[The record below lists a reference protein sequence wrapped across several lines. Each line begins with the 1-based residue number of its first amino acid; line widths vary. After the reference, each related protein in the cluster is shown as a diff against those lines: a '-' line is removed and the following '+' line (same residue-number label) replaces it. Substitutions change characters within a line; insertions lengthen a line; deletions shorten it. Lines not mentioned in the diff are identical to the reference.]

1 MRITPLKNEIF
12 YESGNFFKLS
22 LIFFIKRLV
31 FFAFIVYNINTISF
45 YNAGE
50 RVRSP
55 VFTKKRSTYME
66 REFEYENERPVKK
79 GGALG
84 KILMLLLGI
93 LLGIVLTV
101 GSVVGVGY
109 WFTKQPLEKPVNMAD
124 KYIDGDFY
132 GLVFGELQEDGTRTD
147 GLLNASY
154 ADKKVEALISD
165 ITDAIDAIADET
177 GTLEG
182 LCEISPKLETL
193 VDELLEKT
201 DEFSIPFDKETLMTT
216 PLQSLTPYIKD
227 TVKDAAVG
235 DVITAMDEELT
246 PLMLALCYGEENVHY
261 IYDADGNVEMINGAK
276 KTTFNDLIGSDT
288 QALFDKVPVDA
299 ILDIDIKD
307 TTMMAIAY
315 GSSNRYD
322 TSSGTPVMKQVRYTF
337 DGSAFYDDKDAL
349 VPATDVEDLGSYVYK
364 LTYEDGSLEYVKAV
378 SENSVLVYSDE
389 ACTKPVK
396 YKKTM
401 VGDLKKD
408 SMAIIDNIYL
418 KDALSVTA
426 RSHKVLISL
435 AYGEEGVDYEIVGEG
450 NSATINPLNNSN
462 PRTIGQLRLK
472 GGNLIDEI
480 PLADIVDDDATS
492 LTRYLLYGK
501 KDVHYTVDASGKVT
515 MLQKRIA
522 ILNGAVYNEYGEAVA
537 SGYAL
542 DESAKTYVDADGNEY
557 TYADG
562 GLGTVKTAAGNAQLY
577 YLSNENGAVY
587 YKKTALGDMAG
598 SNTLISNLT
607 SRLTVSEVMD
617 EASLAENKFLKHVK
631 DTVIDELPEAIEA
644 LTIQQ
649 VFEEE
654 IFETDTLGNKVVKG
668 EWWYM
673 LHNEADC
680 VAAGHT
686 DPNTCACVS
695 DYGLKEMN
703 TLIDNMKNNI
713 HLSTLDK
720 LAEDGMLTFGPKMLD
735 SKVYTEIK
743 ISSNVTLDV
752 MVNVP
757 ENDKWVSKKASE
769 VFVDEDGNVKSRIGL
784 LTVEETIEYAEGLI
798 SIIEQIDQSDSE

>member
-1 MRITPLKNEIF
+1 
-12 YESGNFFKLS
+12 
-22 LIFFIKRLV
+22 
-31 FFAFIVYNINTISF
+31 
-45 YNAGE
+45 
-50 RVRSP
+50 
-55 VFTKKRSTYME
+55 ME
-66 REFEYENERPVKK
+66 REFEYEKERPVKK

-109 WFTKQPLEKPVNMAD
+109 WFTKQPLKKPVDIAD

-154 ADKKVEALISD
+154 ADEKVQTLISD
-165 ITDAIDAIADET
+165 IADAIDSISDET
-177 GTLEG
+177 GTLKG
-182 LCEISPKLETL
+182 LCDISPKLETL
-193 VDELLEKT
+193 IDKLLEKT
-201 DEFSIPFDKETLMTT
+201 DEFSISLDKETVMTT
-216 PLQSLTPYIKD
+216 PLSSLMPYLRDSLK
-227 TVKDAAVG
+227 AASVG
-235 DVITAMDEELT
+235 DVLGSIDEEMLT
-246 PLMLALCYGEENVHY
+246 PLLLAICYGEENVDY
-261 IYDADGNVEMINGAK
+261 TYDSNGDVVMLNGTK
-276 KTTFNDLIGSDT
+276 KTTFNDLLDGNLETI
-288 QALFDKVPVDA
+288 FDRVPVA
-299 ILDIDIKD
+299 SIIDIDVED

-322 TSSGTPVMKQVRYTF
+322 ASGEEVVMKQVCYTF

-349 VPATDVEDLGSYVYK
+349 VPATNVDALGGDVYK
-364 LTYEDGSLEYVKAV
+364 LTFADGSVEYVKAD

-389 ACTKPVK
+389 ACTKAVL
-396 YKKTM
+396 YRKTM
-401 VGDLKKD
+401 VSDLKKD
-408 SMAIIDNIYL
+408 SMAIIDNVYL
-418 KDALSVTA
+418 CDALKINA
-426 RSHKVLISL
+426 QSHKVLISL
-435 AYGEEGVDYEIVGEG
+435 AYGEESVDYRIVGTGDNAKIEP
-450 NSATINPLNNSN
+450 ISN

-472 GGNLIDEI
+472 GGNLINEI
-480 PLADIVDDDATS
+480 PLADIVNDDQTS

-501 KDVHYTVDASGKVT
+501 KDIHYSVDASGNVT

-537 SGYAL
+537 SGYTL
-542 DESAKTYVDADGNEY
+542 NESANTYVDADGNEY

-562 GLGTVKTAAGNAQLY
+562 GLGTVKTAAGDAQLY
-577 YLSNENGAVY
+577 YLSNANGAVY

-598 SNTLISNLT
+598 SNDLVSNLT

-617 EASLAENKFLKHVK
+617 ETSIANNKFLKHVK
-631 DTVIDELPEAIEA
+631 DVVIEDLPNAIET

-649 VFEEE
+649 VFEDE
-654 IFETDTLGNKVVKG
+654 IFDNGVVKG

-673 LHNEADC
+673 LHNEAAC

-686 DPNTCACVS
+686 DSHTCTCVS

-720 LAEDGMLTFGPKMLD
+720 LAADGMLTFGDGMLN
-735 SKVYTEIK
+735 SEVITEVK
-743 ISSNVTLDV
+743 IYNPATSSYEILYVEV
-752 MVNVP
+752 RVP
-757 ENDKWVSKKASE
+757 DGSGNWITKKASE
-769 VFVDEDGNVKSRIGL
+769 VFVDENNNVKGRIGL

-798 SIIEQIDQSDSE
+798 KIIDLINL

>member
-1 MRITPLKNEIF
+1 
-12 YESGNFFKLS
+12 
-22 LIFFIKRLV
+22 
-31 FFAFIVYNINTISF
+31 
-45 YNAGE
+45 
-50 RVRSP
+50 
-55 VFTKKRSTYME
+55 ME
-66 REFEYENERPVKK
+66 REFEYEREKPVKK
-79 GGALG
+79 GGVLG

-93 LLGIVLTV
+93 LLGIALTV

-109 WFTKQPLEKPVNMAD
+109 WFTRQPLKKPVNMAD

-147 GLLNASY
+147 GLLNAGY
-154 ADKKVEALISD
+154 ADKKVEKLISD
-165 ITDAIDAIADET
+165 ISEAIEAISDET

-182 LCEISPKLETL
+182 LCEISPKLEKL
-193 VDELLEKT
+193 VDQLLEKT
-201 DEFSIPFDKETLMTT
+201 DEFSIPFDKETIMTT
-216 PLQSLTPYIKD
+216 PLTSLTPYIKE

-235 DVITAMDEELT
+235 DVITALDEDLS

-261 IYDADGNVEMINGAK
+261 SYDENGEVVMINGAK
-276 KTTFNDLIGSDT
+276 KTTFNDLIGDDLES
-288 QALFDKVPVDA
+288 LFDKVPVDA
-299 ILDIDIKD
+299 ILPIDKND

-322 TSSGTPVMKQVRYTF
+322 ASGEKTVMKQVRYTF
-337 DGSAFYDDKDAL
+337 DNNTFYDDKDAI
-349 VPATDVEDLGSYVYK
+349 VPVTNVETLNENVYK
-364 LTYEDGSLEYVKAV
+364 LTLSDGSVEYVKAV
-378 SENSVLVYSDE
+378 SENAVLVYSDE
-389 ACTKPVK
+389 ACTKEVL

-408 SMAIIDNIYL
+408 SMALIDNIYL
-418 KDALSVTA
+418 KDALTINA
-426 RSHKVLISL
+426 QSHKVLISL
-435 AYGEEGVDYEIVGEG
+435 AFGEENVDYKVVGTGANAKIEP
-450 NSATINPLNNSN
+450 ISN

-472 GGNLIDEI
+472 GGNLINEI
-480 PLADIVDDDATS
+480 PLADIMDDDKTS

-501 KDVHYTVDASGKVT
+501 KDVHYTVDASGNVT
-515 MLQKRIA
+515 MLPKRIA
-522 ILNGAVYNEYGEAVA
+522 VLNGTLYNEYGEKL
-537 SGYAL
+537 SDYTL
-542 DESAKTYVDADGNEY
+542 NESAKTYQDADGNEY
-557 TYADG
+557 SYVSG
-562 GLGTVKTAAGNAQLY
+562 GLGTVKTEAGEAQLY
-577 YLSNENGAVY
+577 YVSNANGLIY

-598 SNTLISNLT
+598 SDTLITNLT

-617 EASLAENKFLKHVK
+617 ETSLTNNKFLKHVK
-631 DTVIDELPEAIEA
+631 DTVISDLPNAIEQ

-654 IFETDTLGNKVVKG
+654 IFETTGSTKTVKG

-686 DPNTCACVS
+686 DPHTCTCVS

-720 LAEDGMLTFGPKMLD
+720 LSADGMLTFGEGMLN
-735 SKVYTEIK
+735 SKIYTEIK
-743 ISSNVTLDV
+743 ISSTQSLVV
-752 MVNVP
+752 KVKVP
-757 ENDKWVSKKASE
+757 DGNGGWTETTASE
-769 VFVDEDGNVKSRIGL
+769 AFGSKDRLGL

-798 SIIEQIDQSDSE
+798 IIIEKIDKLYS